1 MRFLV
6 RCVIVCLA
14 SVAPSCNESGVGPSP
29 SILIP
34 FSSGATWTFGKTFF
48 DSEAQPI
55 LKQQTSLVVDS
66 DTVIDGQRW
75 SAIERFGTKLLYCN
89 RYEGVG
95 VWWLGHEA
103 GYHVQYKCPAA
114 VGDVYGYPVPTFGE
128 GSAMRL
134 DIHTATVLAVD
145 TVISVPAGVFHC
157 IAYAISDNYE
167 EDYRIEFVS
176 LGTGWIKED
185 NFYRQN
191 ASQTWKRSNT
201 SELIQF
207 HPGR

>member
-6 RCVIVCLA
+6 LCAIVCLA

-34 FSSGATWTFGKTFF
+34 FSSGATWTFSYTFF
-48 DSEAQPI
+48 DSEDQPI
-55 LKQQTSLVVDS
+55 LQQQTTLVVDS

-103 GYHVQYKCPAA
+103 GYHIQYKCPAA
-114 VGDVYGYPVPTFGE
+114 VGDAYAYPIPSFGE
-128 GSAMRL
+128 GSAMHL
-134 DIHTATVLAVD
+134 DLYTAIVLTVD

-157 IAYAISDNYE
+157 IAYARFSVSQLR
-167 EDYRIEFVS
+167 YRIEFLS

-185 NFYRQN
+185 YFDRQN
-191 ASQTWKRSNT
+191 VSQTWKRSNT
-201 SELIQF
+201 SELLQF

>member
-6 RCVIVCLA
+6 PCFIVCLA
-14 SVAPSCNESGVGPSP
+14 LLVPSCNESGVGPSA

-34 FSSGATWTFGKTFF
+34 FSSGATWTFNKTYFN
-48 DSEAQPI
+48 SEGQPI
-55 LKQQTSLVVDS
+55 LQQQTTLVVDS
-66 DTVIDGQRW
+66 DTLIDGQRW

-103 GYHVQYKCPAA
+103 GYHIQYKCPAA
-114 VGDVYGYPVPTFGE
+114 VGDVYGYPVPWFGE

-134 DIHTATVLAVD
+134 DSDTAIVLTVD
-145 TVISVPAGVFHC
+145 TVISVPAGDFHC
-157 IAYAISDNYE
+157 IAYAVSDNFPKWYS
-167 EDYRIEFVS
+167 IEFLS
-176 LGTGWIKED
+176 LGTGWIKEE
-185 NFYRQN
+185 NFYLEN

-201 SELIQF
+201 SELVRF
-207 HPGR
+207 HPGQ